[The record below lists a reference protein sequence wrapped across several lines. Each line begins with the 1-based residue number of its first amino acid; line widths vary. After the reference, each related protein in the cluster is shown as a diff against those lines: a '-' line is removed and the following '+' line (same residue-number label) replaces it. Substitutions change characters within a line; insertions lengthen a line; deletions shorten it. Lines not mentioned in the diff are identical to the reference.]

1 MCTVWDHESDNLF
14 TVTILTKHHRRGP
27 ILPGVLRRNGCWPV
41 VDSSSR
47 LVGGSS
53 ALLLTELLPGAEEAM
68 ALRITRNTKI
78 NAENKAKI
86 SMAGAKR
93 VPVASVATSKPGLR
107 PRTALGDIGN
117 KVSEQPQAKLPLKK
131 V

>member
-1 MCTVWDHESDNLF
+1 
-14 TVTILTKHHRRGP
+14 
-27 ILPGVLRRNGCWPV
+27 
-41 VDSSSR
+41 
-47 LVGGSS
+47 
-53 ALLLTELLPGAEEAM
+53 M

-93 VPVASVATSKPGLR
+93 VPVASAATSKPGLR

-131 V
+131 EAKTLAAGKVVAKNYRNLWKRLLYLY

>member
-1 MCTVWDHESDNLF
+1 MSKC
-14 TVTILTKHHRRGP
+14 
-27 ILPGVLRRNGCWPV
+27 VLR
-41 VDSSSR
+41 
-47 LVGGSS
+47 
-53 ALLLTELLPGAEEAM
+53 
-68 ALRITRNTKI
+68 KI

-86 SMAGAKR
+86 SMAGAKH
-93 VPVASVATSKPGLR
+93 VPVAGVATSKPGLR